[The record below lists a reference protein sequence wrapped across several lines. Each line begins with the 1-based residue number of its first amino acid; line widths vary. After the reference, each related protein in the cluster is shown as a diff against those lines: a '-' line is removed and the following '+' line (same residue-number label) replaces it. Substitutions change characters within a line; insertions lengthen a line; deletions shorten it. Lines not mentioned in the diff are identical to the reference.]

1 MRFDQAHIVYIR
13 DIRNNRHLNS
23 SIDVTPWINVP
34 HGIKLP
40 PVHQSIK
47 KFYFEICI
55 ECNSNKLPDIIIGIR
70 SESVAFNYTSF
81 GEQIL
86 YDEEEEK
93 IIFTTKYICKK
104 EEDNFGLQIWNGSDE
119 EVYDLCTQRLVIG
132 FDILRFSIN
141 DSIFSVAQMT
151 RNGERFLSPRVLHG
165 IFLDP
170 IVLLNYSQHSI
181 NSSLGTDVEAITGN
195 KSFYYR
201 PGRIIIHGVLVIQ
214 MLIIII

>member
-1 MRFDQAHIVYIR
+1 M
-13 DIRNNRHLNS
+13 
-23 SIDVTPWINVP
+23 P

-40 PVHQSIK
+40 PLHQSIK

-119 EVYDLCTQRLVIG
+119 EVYELCTPRLVIG

-141 DSIFSVAQMT
+141 DNIINVAQMT
-151 RNGERFLSPRVLHG
+151 RNGERFLSPRLLHG
-165 IFLDP
+165 SFLDP

-181 NSSLGTDVEAITGN
+181 NSALGTNVEAITGN
-195 KSFYYR
+195 KSFQYT
-201 PGRIIIHGVLVIQ
+201 PGKNKNQKISSSVVLHSNQ
-214 MLIIII
+214 LKGY